1 VRHELTGNDKF
12 TSPVI
17 STSMKFP
24 ENNAA
29 IVRYRL
35 GHRHSLQG
43 KTVLKAGRR
52 FLRIS
57 YESQE
62 QNVEILADDF
72 GGNTLCEFIR
82 TGIRGEEYFLLV
94 VPGEYDLLMTKG
106 AGWFLRSRL
115 SGTSHYWIPLQ
126 PAARTYDGLGRI
138 ISEVVLPLVK
148 VDREGDES
156 YALFSI
162 PAGYACVES
171 VVWTLPSNS
180 DLLDE
185 LHTLSAWESQ
195 RMFMWGSHTE
205 YSGPCDL
212 YNYIIHGVLYE
223 NRWSAPEYKWK
234 AFAEVDAFSLFIV
247 LDSMNKTTG
256 KKMYEYMK
264 TQVVFSVVFH
274 QDDDGAWRQGLLTDI
289 PEEHYRYQCSAIH
302 MLSADYEQTGDMT
315 VLPALRNA
323 VDYLKAQCESLTV
336 GRWYLHDSLEKR
348 SGNVQR
354 GPASFYVSNKFGK
367 SASNMLVLNTHLDA
381 ILALRRFEEV
391 TGEGVLDKEI
401 MSGLDAAL
409 AVLGL
414 RTADIIYRILFS
426 FIELTF
432 YPVRAAREFFY
443 PVRIM
448 RRLARII
455 FIPLLP
461 AIKKFF
467 PRFVMPNGYID
478 RDLAVNQ
485 FCYVYHS
492 INTMDLLR
500 FQRRFKKKILGD
512 VIDKAIDLAQRV
524 GLPEQWVESR
534 DTEYA
539 AGFWTEAMYLE
550 CLRNRKRDRAVLAH
564 AVMALL
570 DSGQGLPPSLLGYNS
585 EYVPLKDQIP
595 NACFQ
600 NDFVRVVN
608 LSSHECTEFLFVNGT
623 ESVQEIAVPLQFVDY
638 DIYDNED
645 NSIKCDGVLSV
656 PPRSWMR
663 LLPRP

>member
-1 VRHELTGNDKF
+1 
-12 TSPVI
+12 
-17 STSMKFP
+17 MKFP

-35 GHRHSLQG
+35 GHPHSLQG

-72 GGNTLCEFIR
+72 GSNTLCEFIR

-115 SGTSHYWIPLQ
+115 SGTPHYWLSLQ

-138 ISEVVLPLVK
+138 VSEAVLPVVK

-156 YALFSI
+156 YALFSV
-162 PAGYACVES
+162 PSGYACIES

-185 LHTLSAWESQ
+185 LHNLSGWESQ

-212 YNYIIHGVLYE
+212 YNYVIHGVLYE

-234 AFAEVDAFSLFIV
+234 AFAEVDAFSLFIA
-247 LDSMNKTTG
+247 LDSMYKTTG
-256 KKMYEYMK
+256 KKMYELMK
-264 TQVVFSVVFH
+264 TQVVFSVIFH
-274 QDDDGAWRQGLLTDI
+274 QDSDGAWRQGLLTDL

-302 MLSADYEQTGDMT
+302 MLCADYEQTGDMT
-315 VLPALRNA
+315 VLDALRKA
-323 VDYLKAQCESLTV
+323 VDYMKVQCESLTV
-336 GRWYLHDSLEKR
+336 GRWYLHDSLEK
-348 SGNVQR
+348 SVGKGQR
-354 GPASFYVSNKFGK
+354 GPASFHVSNKLGK

-381 ILALRRFEEV
+381 ILALHRFEEV
-391 TGEGVLDKEI
+391 TGEGGLDEEI
-401 MSGLDAAL
+401 MSGVDAAL

-414 RTADIIYRILFS
+414 RSADIIYRLLFS

-432 YPVRAAREFFY
+432 YPARAAREFFY
-443 PVRIM
+443 PVRVM

-455 FIPLLP
+455 FIPLIP
-461 AIKKFF
+461 VIKKYF

-478 RDLAVNQ
+478 RDLAVNH

-500 FQRRFKKKILGD
+500 FQLRFPEKALDD

-524 GLPEQWVESR
+524 RLPEQWVESR

-550 CLRNRKRDRAVLAH
+550 CLRNRKRDRAVLAQ

-585 EYVPLKDQIP
+585 EYVRLTDQIP
-595 NACFQ
+595 NTFFQ
-600 NDFVRVVN
+600 NNFVRVVN
-608 LSSHECTEFLFVNGT
+608 LSSHECTEFLFVNAAGNR
-623 ESVQEIAVPLQFVDY
+623 QEIAVPPQFSNY
-638 DIYDNED
+638 DVYDSEN
-645 NSIKCDGVLSV
+645 NSIRYDGVLSV
-656 PPRSWMR
+656 PPRSWVR
-663 LLPRP
+663 LMSSR